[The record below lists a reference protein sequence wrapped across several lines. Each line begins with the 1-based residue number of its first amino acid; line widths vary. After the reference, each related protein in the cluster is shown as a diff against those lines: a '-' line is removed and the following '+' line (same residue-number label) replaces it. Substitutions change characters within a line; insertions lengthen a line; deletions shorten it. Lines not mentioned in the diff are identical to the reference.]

1 VEVPPMSAQPELVVD
16 EDLEFVLAFLP
27 PGWEAKAKELGAL
40 RRCRKI
46 PDARVLLRVLLIHL
60 AEGCS
65 LRETAARAKH
75 GGLLAVSDV
84 TIMDRLR
91 CSGEWFRWM
100 SSELM
105 SRWVTRQPQGVFE
118 GPWNVRVVDG
128 TQVTEPGPTGSSWRI
143 HYAVGL
149 PSLRCSELHLTDSVG
164 SGSAETFCRFEVMP
178 GDLFLGDRAY
188 GMAAGIA
195 HVANNGGD
203 VLTRFGWSNL
213 PLWADSRQR
222 FDLFAH
228 LRTLRGTALGDWPAY
243 IKDGEKL
250 IAGRVC
256 AVRRSR
262 QAAEEAQRRARRSA
276 QKHSAQ
282 IEPQTLEAAEC
293 IFVFTTVSAQLL
305 SPARALEFYR
315 GRWQVELVFKRLKSI
330 LGLGHLRKTDEQA
343 ACSWLHGKLFVACL
357 LEALLGY
364 GEALFPWGYPLCET
378 QGPQPLPV
386 ARGSLAAASAAAD
399 GQPAPGPAGMP

>member
-1 VEVPPMSAQPELVVD
+1 MADPQMLAVD
-16 EDLEFVLAFLP
+16 DDFEYLLAFLP
-27 PGWEAKAKELGAL
+27 PGWEEKAKELGAL

-75 GGLLAVSDV
+75 GGLVAVSDV

-105 SRWVTRQPQGVFE
+105 SQWVRRQPQGVFD

-164 SGSAETFCRFEVMP
+164 SDTSETFCRFTVMP

-188 GMAAGIA
+188 GLASGIT
-195 HVANNGGD
+195 HVACGGGD
-203 VLTRFGWSNL
+203 TLTRFAWHGL
-213 PLWADSRQR
+213 PLWVGPQER

-228 LRTLRGTALGDWPAY
+228 LRTLDGATVGDWPAFVKY
-243 IKDGEKL
+243 ADHWVQ
-250 IAGRVC
+250 GRVC
-256 AVRRSR
+256 AVKRSR
-262 QAAEEAQRRARRSA
+262 QAAEEAQRRARRSS
-276 QKHSAQ
+276 QKHSVQ
-282 IEPQTLEAAEC
+282 IVPQTLEAAQYV
-293 IFVFTTVSAQLL
+293 FVFTTVSAQLL
-305 SPARALEFYR
+305 SPTRALEFYR

-330 LGLGHLRKTDEQA
+330 LGLGHLRKTDAQA
-343 ACSWLHGKLFVACL
+343 ACSWLHGKLFVAFL

-364 GEALFPWGYPLCET
+364 GEALSPWGYPLRQA

-386 ARGSLAAASAAAD
+386 ARRSTHAASPATD
-399 GQPAPGPAGMP
+399 RQPATGPSRLP